1 MKSPFFNGEFM
12 KVSEIKQSILLCRDA
27 GITSFLW
34 GHRGLGKS
42 SLHAQIARN
51 NCWGFI
57 NMRCSQMEASDL
69 RGLPD
74 KEEGPN
80 GVMTVYR
87 HPADLPHG
95 HGEEDICPACWRD
108 KNPDDLKPDAL
119 KDAEIPK
126 ELFNRREGEYCKGL
140 LFLDE
145 LNRAED
151 DVLQA
156 GFELVLDY
164 KVGLYRVPVGWS
176 VHCAGNY
183 MDGYMVNNFSDP
195 AFLDRF
201 CHLNLTNSEEYFKGW
216 SEYMSQYGGSSK
228 IMQFVGFNPDSLIG
242 KVKGEMGFSVQPSP
256 RSWEFVAQIE
266 EVCREKQY
274 SSSVKRAVISG
285 IIGSALALGYEQF
298 TCELTPQDIMQHG
311 MGAGNKDKLG
321 KIHRNGRVG
330 LIWGLAAAVKNVKK
344 TKGMMNNVIDFMEY
358 LAKEPSA
365 DARDLAVSL
374 GRALCSTESEELAGA
389 MLSNPNLARL
399 ASRWKQRHGNK
410 DELSWI
416 NLINER
422 EELQEL
428 MSKVSYGLSV

>member
-1 MKSPFFNGEFM
+1 MN
-12 KVSEIKQSILLCRDA
+12 VTNIKKAILLCRDS

-42 SLHAQIARN
+42 SLHEQIARSTA
-51 NCWGFI
+51 WGFI

-74 KEEGPN
+74 KEN
-80 GVMTVYR
+80 GMTVYR

-95 HGEEDICPACWRD
+95 HEDEDTCPACYFE
-108 KNPDDLKPDAL
+108 KNPEAKKEDGIPR
-119 KDAEIPK
+119 EIFLIDGDEK
-126 ELFNRREGEYCKGL
+126 QILQEGAYCKGL

-145 LNRAED
+145 INRAED

-164 KVGLYRVPVGWS
+164 KVGQYRVPKGWS

-216 SEYMSQYGGSSK
+216 SEYMSRYGGSSK
-228 IMQFVGFNPDSLIG
+228 IMQFVGFNPEHLMG
-242 KVKGEMGFSVQPSP
+242 KVKGEMGFSIQPSP
-256 RSWEFVAQIE
+256 RSWEFIARIE
-266 EVCREKQY
+266 DTCRERTY
-274 SSSVKRAVISG
+274 TSTVKRAVISG
-285 IIGSALALGYEQF
+285 IIGSSLAMQYEAF
-298 TCELTPQDIMQHG
+298 TCELTPQDIMSKG
-311 MGAGNKDKLG
+311 MGGGNKGKLES
-321 KIHRNGRVG
+321 IHRNGRVG

-344 TKGMMNNVIDFMEY
+344 TKAIMNNVIDFMEY
-358 LAKEPSA
+358 LAKDTGA
-365 DARDLAVSL
+365 DARDLSVSL

-399 ASRWKQRHGNK
+399 ASRWKKRHGNK

-428 MSKVSYGLSV
+428 MSKVSYGQSIGD